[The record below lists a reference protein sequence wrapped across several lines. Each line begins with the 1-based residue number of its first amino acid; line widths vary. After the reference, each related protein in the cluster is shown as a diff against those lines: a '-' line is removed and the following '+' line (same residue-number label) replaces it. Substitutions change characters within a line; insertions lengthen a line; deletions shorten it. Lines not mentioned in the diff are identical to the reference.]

1 MLLHGK
7 EDYGMEQ
14 EQKKAV
20 GILTDVIALLFAIVL
35 LGMAA
40 IVNWAWHWVAPEATV
55 TLWQIWATLSIVG
68 VIRMNIRRILSKN
81 A

>member
-1 MLLHGK
+1 MEKKLGKVHGVLI
-7 EDYGMEQ
+7 D
-14 EQKKAV
+14 
-20 GILTDVIALLFAIVL
+20 ALALWLVVVL
-35 LGMAA
+35 LGVAA
-40 IVNWAWHWVAPEATV
+40 IVRWVWHWVAPEATV